1 MFDILNKIQFFG
13 KIKDL
18 INKNLKNLSWLV
30 FLIFIAFIFGNLF
43 GISTKNINSSY
54 LYIFLIIIEFI
65 SFLKYSKNIVRENFI
80 TNNLNVFKRGFLIGI
95 FIEAFKV
102 GS

>member
-1 MFDILNKIQFFG
+1 MVNKIQFFN
-13 KIKDL
+13 KLTKLIK
-18 INKNLKNLSWLV
+18 KNLENLSWLV
-30 FLIFIAFIFGNLF
+30 FLLFLAFIFGNLF

-65 SFLKYSKNIVRENFI
+65 SFLKYSKIIVRENFI